1 MMENDDFLT
10 KPQVYQIL
18 KVLKDQEDDDT
29 EYEMAISNPY
39 RQLSNLGLSKE
50 MIYKR
55 VPGSKQIKVECVREL
70 HSKGF
75 IRIDSVRDLE
85 KKGIID
91 VKTVTKGK
99 WNSKFVTLLDP
110 GRSLLEKLVF
120 LKMYNPSKDKPSKA
134 MELIGQPAE
143 PVYELVPSSYPEP
156 TRPAIDRFAYGSRLV
171 AHMLESLCKR
181 LDDSETYNSRDEL
194 EQILCEIEETVRLI
208 QRHTGTEFT
217 DTFNGLYSKIAV
229 YRSLDAPSDDLAFL
243 IKNQVSKLQEEL
255 SAAQIDGL
263 NLMKE
268 KIGQAAEKL
277 DNETAEANNSVIKDL
292 DCITQCFEMLF
303 E

>member
-1 MMENDDFLT
+1 MENDDFLT

-29 EYEMAISNPY
+29 EYEMTSSNPY
-39 RQLSNLGLSKE
+39 GKFSNHGLSKE

-75 IRIDSVRDLE
+75 IRIDSVKDLE

-91 VKTVTKGK
+91 IKTVKKGE
-99 WNSKFVTLLDP
+99 WNSKFVTLLEP
-110 GRSLLEKLVF
+110 GRSLLEKLAF
-120 LKMYNPSKDKPSKA
+120 LKMYNPSKDRPSKA
-134 MELIGQPAE
+134 MELIEQPAE
-143 PVYELVPSSYPEP
+143 PVYELVASSYPEP
-156 TRPAIDRFAYGSRLV
+156 TRPAVDRFAYGNRL
-171 AHMLESLCKR
+171 ATHMLDSLYNR
-181 LDDSETYNSRDEL
+181 LDDSETCYSRDEL
-194 EQILCEIEETVRLI
+194 EQILCEIEETARLI
-208 QRHTGTEFT
+208 QRHTETEFT
-217 DTFNGLYSKIAV
+217 DTFNKLYSKIAV
-229 YRSLDAPSDDLAFL
+229 YRSLDASSDDLAVL
-243 IKNQVSKLQEEL
+243 IKDRISKLQEEL

-277 DNETAEANNSVIKDL
+277 ENETTEANDSVIKDL